1 MNDTRD
7 KLKEGFDKDH
17 PLVKLP
23 IYFPLNYPA
32 GMDKFDEGTFEYGRQ
47 MQVVGLIRTLLL
59 KRFESSAVSFR
70 ASCEDLLFKLLYF
83 VQLHNPKTA
92 NRSQKPGA
100 ETGL

>member
-1 MNDTRD
+1 
-7 KLKEGFDKDH
+7 
-17 PLVKLP
+17 
-23 IYFPLNYPA
+23 
-32 GMDKFDEGTFEYGRQ
+32 

-92 NRSQKPGA
+92 QRWEDQHAGV
-100 ETGL
+100 GG